1 MKNNTSK
8 NNQFGKKA
16 KSKSKPKVIAKK
28 RGYYYS
34 SANMNK
40 RKELQKNL
48 NQENIMNIENNQN
61 NEDFFPKKKIANFNF
76 NDNND
81 NINNNN
87 RNNNFYSSSNNYSNN
102 NINTLELYNKNNLLL
117 NFIESERKKFSGL
130 LNKLKLINYSIGNI
144 ILKPKIKNF
153 EVNQKLIREKE
164 KKEQEE
170 IDFNKNISDKID
182 EALNKANMAL
192 DNIRY
197 LGKPKNQKPPM
208 INNDNNFYNNN
219 NNNNLNTKY
228 NYNEFK
234 KEKEKK
240 NLINLAQKCLD
251 KYVDNIKINNSNHD
265 EYFITISKQRKL
277 FKDAKEQLQSARYRL
292 RNSSSFFDEIFK
304 NNLSKTN
311 NNKESPQIV
320 QLSKEIF
327 YKENIFIRINSFLK
341 SEIFQKLFVKVLY
354 NDNFIECPNIIINST
369 NSLTNNDVYNIF
381 SLWIIIKEI
390 NTMLNQIDN
399 NNLGL
404 SFIDKNIYEEIML
417 ENKDNNI
424 GFSSSNNYFL
434 KNSIFD
440 VIEKYLLFLN
450 RKNNNSVNFEENQIF
465 TQDYH
470 KLYEIYFKLE
480 QSKISQFIQNNIEN
494 NVNFMKQNIMTN
506 TKEELNY
513 FRNIQSIFTN
523 KGKYICSIINK

>member
-1 MKNNTSK
+1 MSK
-8 NNQFGKKA
+8 NNPFNKRP

-34 SANMNK
+34 SANINK
-40 RKELQKNL
+40 RKEFQKQSN
-48 NQENIMNIENNQN
+48 NENNTVNNNINNEDIQ
-61 NEDFFPKKKIANFNF
+61 NEDFFPKKKNAPSSF
-76 NDNND
+76 
-81 NINNNN
+81 NINNDKINN
-87 RNNNFYSSSNNYSNN
+87 YNNNSSNITTNN
-102 NINTLELYNKNNLLL
+102 TSINTLELYNKNNLLL
-117 NFIESERKKFSGL
+117 NFIESERNKYSIL
-130 LNKLKLINYSIGNI
+130 LNKLKLLNYSIGNI

-153 EVNQKLIREKE
+153 EINKKLIREKE

-170 IDFNKNISDKID
+170 INFNKNISDKID

-197 LGKPKNQKPPM
+197 LGKTKNSKGPM
-208 INNDNNFYNNN
+208 INNNNYNNN
-219 NNNNLNTKY
+219 INEMNNNNLNTKY

-234 KEKEKK
+234 KEKEKM

-251 KYVDNIKINNSNHD
+251 KYVDNIQMNSSNHD

-277 FKDAKEQLQSARYRL
+277 FKDAKEQLQSAKYRL
-292 RNSSSFFDEIFK
+292 RNSGSFFDEIFR
-304 NNLSKTN
+304 NNIKKN
-311 NNKESPQIV
+311 NNKEQVSLTK
-320 QLSKEIF
+320 LSKEIF
-327 YKENIFIRINSFLK
+327 FKENIFLRIHSFLK
-341 SEIFQKLFVKVLY
+341 SEIFKKLFVKVIY
-354 NDNFIECPNIIINST
+354 NDNFIENPNINILINNIDN

-390 NTMLNQIDN
+390 NTNLNQIDN
-399 NNLGL
+399 NNTGL
-404 SFIDKNIYEEIML
+404 SFIDKNINEKIFNLNKENNL
-417 ENKDNNI
+417 EQN
-424 GFSSSNNYFL
+424 SLNNYFL
-434 KNSIFD
+434 KNTIFD

-450 RKNNNSVNFEENQIF
+450 RKNNNSVNFDENQIF

-494 NVNFMKQNIMTN
+494 NNQGIISN
-506 TKEELNY
+506 TREELNY

-523 KGKYICSIINK
+523 KGKYVCSIINK

>member
-8 NNQFGKKA
+8 NNPFANRA
-16 KSKSKPKVIAKK
+16 KSKSKPKVVAKK

-34 SANMNK
+34 SANINK
-40 RKELQKNL
+40 RKEFQKNL
-48 NQENIMNIENNQN
+48 NQENNMNIEDNQN
-61 NEDFFPKKKIANFNF
+61 NEDFFPKKKNANFNF
-76 NDNND
+76 NDIND
-81 NINNNN
+81 NNTNN
-87 RNNNFYSSSNNYSNN
+87 RNNNYYNSSRNCNNN
-102 NINTLELYNKNNLLL
+102 NINILELYNKNNLLL
-117 NFIESERKKFSGL
+117 NYIESERKKLSGL

-153 EVNQKLIREKE
+153 EVNKKLIREKE

-170 IDFNKNISDKID
+170 INFNKNISDKID

-197 LGKPKNQKPPM
+197 LGKPKNSKPPM
-208 INNDNNFYNNN
+208 INNNFNNNDNNN
-219 NNNNLNTKY
+219 NKNINTKY

-240 NLINLAQKCLD
+240 NLISLAQKCLD

-304 NNLSKTN
+304 NNLSKAN

-327 YKENIFIRINSFLK
+327 YKENIFIRVNSFLK

-354 NDNFIECPNIIINST
+354 NENFIDCPNIIINST

-390 NTMLNQIDN
+390 NTMLNQVDN

-404 SFIDKNIYEEIML
+404 SFIDKNIYEEIMF
-417 ENKDNNI
+417 EDKDNNI
-424 GFSSSNNYFL
+424 GFNSSNNYFL

-450 RKNNNSVNFEENQIF
+450 RKNNNSVNFDENQIF

-494 NVNFMKQNIMTN
+494 NANFMKQNIMTN